1 MATQNFSEGDNDFES
16 NFQGATE
23 WIKWVVLGLDSKSVG
38 IFKKVFNSKVQIP
51 KVQYKMCF
59 III

>member
-1 MATQNFSEGDNDFES
+1 MGTQNFSEGDNDFES

-23 WIKWVVLGLDSKSVG
+23 WIKWVVLGLDSKSAG